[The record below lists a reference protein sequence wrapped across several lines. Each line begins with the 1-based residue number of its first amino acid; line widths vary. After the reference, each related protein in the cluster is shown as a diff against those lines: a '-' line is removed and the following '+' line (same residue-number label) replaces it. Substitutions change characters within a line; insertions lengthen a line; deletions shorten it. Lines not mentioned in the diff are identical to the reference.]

1 MSNFSLYL
9 ACVLIWGSTWIAI
22 TFQFGVVPAEMS
34 VAYRFGISA
43 ILLFAWCLV
52 RKLNLRYG
60 HTEHAFFALTGLL
73 MFGLN
78 YVLVYYSEMVMSSGL
93 LAVVFSTMVF
103 MNVAGGR
110 IFFGTPLLAEVIGG
124 ATLGFAGIA
133 LVFWPELAHFS
144 QGGDALKG
152 LVLGLL
158 ATAAASLGNMTIVRV
173 QKAGVPVVQA
183 NAFGMMYGALFVL
196 AYALLVGRSFVF
208 DPSFNYVVSLAY
220 LTLFGSIAAFGAYLA
235 LVKNIGPERAGYT
248 SVAIP
253 IVALMISTVF
263 ESFEWH
269 SATVVGLLLC
279 LSGNVLVLRT
289 GRTKPA

>member
-1 MSNFSLYL
+1 
-9 ACVLIWGSTWIAI
+9 
-22 TFQFGVVPAEMS
+22 
-34 VAYRFGISA
+34 
-43 ILLFAWCLV
+43 
-52 RKLNLRYG
+52 
-60 HTEHAFFALTGLL
+60 
-73 MFGLN
+73 
-78 YVLVYYSEMVMSSGL
+78 
-93 LAVVFSTMVF
+93 
-103 MNVAGGR
+103 
-110 IFFGTPLLAEVIGG
+110 
-124 ATLGFAGIA
+124 
-133 LVFWPELAHFS
+133 
-144 QGGDALKG
+144 
-152 LVLGLL
+152 
-158 ATAAASLGNMTIVRV
+158 
-173 QKAGVPVVQA
+173 
-183 NAFGMMYGALFVL
+183 
-196 AYALLVGRSFVF
+196 VGRSFVF